1 MPISAGEQ
9 LGPYQILAP
18 IGKGGMGEV
27 WKARDPRLGRDV
39 AVKVSAQQFTD
50 RFERE
55 ARAIAALNHP
65 NICTLFD
72 VGPNYLV
79 MELIDGPTLA
89 DRIAQGPIPL
99 EEALAIAR
107 QIADALE
114 AAHEKG
120 IVHRDLK
127 PANIK
132 VKPDGSVKVLDF
144 GLAKSAEQV
153 ELTADSPTMLSMA
166 GTILGTA
173 AYMAPEQARGRPT
186 DKRADI
192 FAFGIVL
199 HEMVTGKRLFGGED
213 ASEMLAKVIRDEPDI
228 SDAPPRIHRLLAECL
243 RKDPRKRL
251 RDIGDVWRLL
261 DDASPAPAAVPATAG
276 APQWFQWLW
285 PAAAALLLLSTGA
298 LAFVHF
304 RETPPALAP
313 MRFEVSPPPKT
324 TIESFSLS
332 PDGRKLVFTAR
343 AMDGRRTLWLRALDS
358 LQMRELPGTQGAVL
372 DPAWSPDSQFV
383 AFLAEGNLK
392 KIDVSG
398 GTPQALAPYT
408 NPADGVSWGRQD
420 VILFSSAAVLNRI
433 PASGGEVTAVTA
445 LDTKRGEAVQIR
457 PFFLPDG
464 KHFLYYRVMSKEQS
478 ANGVYVG
485 SLETKPAEQGQKRLL
500 ESPAGALY
508 TASARGGNLLFL
520 RGEALMSQPFDP
532 GRLALTGSAVQLAD
546 RVSTDS
552 FDGLF
557 SSSTNGVLA
566 YALTGGGFRQLTWFD
581 RQGKVLGHAG
591 ESAGRDELSLSPDG
605 TRVAEGRMDDKGT
618 WVVWGLDLARGVSTR
633 LTFENGGAGNGTWSP
648 DGSQIVYAP
657 GGGASSDLYRK
668 PANGA
673 GQGEL
678 LFHSSEVKAPLDW
691 SRDGRFLLF
700 SQGGKNSSSDLWVL
714 PMEGEHKPF
723 AYLATPFD
731 EGQAKFSP
739 DGRWVVY
746 TSNESGTKEVYV
758 QPFPM
763 STGGKW
769 PISNGGG
776 SQPRWSRDGKELFYF
791 TPDST
796 LMAVSVNAN
805 GATFQPGVPKPLFR
819 AAVLGGNGGASG
831 VAWRWDVTPDGQRFL
846 INTAPEE
853 TTAAPVTVVLNWQT
867 PAK

>member
-1 MPISAGEQ
+1 MELKSGAK
-9 LGPYQILAP
+9 LGPYEIVAA
-18 IGKGGMGEV
+18 IGRGGMGEV
-27 WKARDPRLGRDV
+27 WRARDPRLGRDV
-39 AVKVSAQQFTD
+39 AIKVSAQQFTD

-65 NICTLFD
+65 NICTLHD

-79 MELIDGPTLA
+79 MELIEGPTLA

-107 QIADALE
+107 QITDALE
-114 AAHEKG
+114 AAHDKG

-153 ELTADSPTMLSMA
+153 ELTENSPTMLSVA

-192 FAFGIVL
+192 FAFAIVL

-213 ASEMLAKVIRDEPDI
+213 ASEMLAKVIRDEPDL
-228 SDAPPRIHRLLAECL
+228 SDAPPRIHRLLVECL

-261 DDASPAPAAVPATAG
+261 DDASPMAAAPPATA
-276 APQWFQWLW
+276 APQRTEWLW
-285 PAAAALLLLSTGA
+285 PAAAAALLLSTGA

-304 RETPPALAP
+304 RETPLVLTP
-313 MRFEVSPPPKT
+313 MRFEIAPPPKT

-332 PDGRKLVFTAR
+332 PDGRKLVFNAR
-343 AMDGRRTLWLRALDS
+343 GMDGRRTLWVRAMDS
-358 LQMRELPGTQGAVL
+358 LQARELPGTQGAIL
-372 DPAWSPDSQFV
+372 DAAWSPDSQSV
-383 AFLAEGNLK
+383 AFLAEGSLK
-392 KIDVSG
+392 KIDISG
-398 GTPQALAPYT
+398 GTPQTLAAYS
-408 NPADGVSWGRQD
+408 NPSDGLSWSRQNI
-420 VILFSSAAVLNRI
+420 ILYSSGGVLNRI
-433 PASGGEVTAVTA
+433 PASGGESAVVTAP
-445 LDTKRGEAVQIR
+445 DTKRDEVAQIR

-464 KHFLYYRVMSKEQS
+464 KHFLYYRIMTKEQGAS
-478 ANGVYVG
+478 GLYIG
-485 SLETKPAEQGQKRLL
+485 SLDAKPAEQGQKRLL
-500 ESPAGALY
+500 DTPAGAVY
-508 TASARGGNLLFL
+508 GPSARGGDLFFL
-520 RGEALMSQPFDP
+520 RGEALMAQPFDT
-532 GRLALTGSAVQLAD
+532 GRMELTGSAVQLAD
-546 RVSTDS
+546 RVSTNT

-557 SSSTNGVLA
+557 ALSNNGVLA
-566 YALTGGGFRQLTWFD
+566 YALTGGSSRQLTWFD
-581 RQGKVLGHAG
+581 RQGKVLGHVG
-591 ESAGRDELSLSPDG
+591 EPAGRDELSLSPDG
-605 TRVAEGRMDDKGT
+605 TRVAEGRVDDKGT

-633 LTFENGGAGNGTWSP
+633 LTFEGGGAGNGTWSP

-657 GGGASSDLYRK
+657 GGGQSADLYRK

-678 LFHSSEVKAPLDW
+678 LFHSSDAKGPLDW

-700 SQGGKNSSSDLWVL
+700 VQRGKNTSADLWVL
-714 PMEGEHKPF
+714 PMEGDHKPF
-723 AYLATPFD
+723 PYLTTPFD
-731 EGQAKFSP
+731 EGQGKFSP
-739 DGRWVVY
+739 DGHWVVY

-776 SQPRWSRDGKELFYF
+776 NQPRWSHDGKELFYF

-796 LMAVSVNAN
+796 LMAVSVSAN
-805 GATFQPGVPKPLFR
+805 GTAFQPGVPKPLFR
-819 AAVLGGNGGASG
+819 AAVLGGNGGGATG
-831 VAWRWDVTPDGQRFL
+831 AWRWDVTPDGQRFL
-846 INTAPEE
+846 VNTALED
-853 TTAAPVTVVLNWQT
+853 TAASPVTIVLNWQS
-867 PAK
+867 ALK